1 MPCCPP
7 TKPRAPARGMDDMLR
22 SATNTALA
30 FLVFAA
36 AFAFAPFASAQTV
49 QDPQFPAAP
58 LLTEE
63 QQQINQSLLQQ
74 QMLILE
80 LERQRLAQERRK
92 LEEAQRIQQ
101 LREERVR
108 LLQLERQRR
117 SGLPQNRSYYQR
129 QQFQREDYRPQR
141 GQPQQYQRQQYQSQ
155 QFRRQ

>member
-1 MPCCPP
+1 
-7 TKPRAPARGMDDMLR
+7 MLR

-63 QQQINQSLLQQ
+63 QQ